1 MAQRRARVSRWRRG
15 IIKGEIMNEV
25 VEVIDNAV
33 PAIGDSTLLALAE
46 QAEKRVNALNKIKRA
61 ALMATNARDWT
72 DQNGNPYLQVSGSE
86 KVGRV
91 FGIAWKIDE
100 PVFEVEESGHFAYTY
115 KGYFTVA
122 GATIEAIGTRS
133 SKDPFF
139 KRYAGKGEDRK
150 ELPPSEMDKGDLK
163 KAAYTN
169 CIGNGITR
177 LLGLRN
183 LTWSDL
189 EEFAGIRKDQVGR
202 VDYKK
207 NGKTDTGIS
216 SEGSQKVT
224 VGVSDVRKK
233 TGEKN
238 GKTWTQYLI
247 KCGDVEYKTFSETT
261 ATIAKEAKEAGLQI
275 EITFAAGKFG
285 NDIESIKKIE
295 PEREAG
301 QEG

>member
-1 MAQRRARVSRWRRG
+1 
-15 IIKGEIMNEV
+15 MNEV
-25 VEVIDNAV
+25 VEVIDNGV

-46 QAEKRVNALNKIKRA
+46 QAEKRVTALNKIKKA
-61 ALMATNARDWT
+61 ALLATNARDWT

-100 PVFEVEESGHFAYTY
+100 PVFEQEESGHFSYTY

-133 SKDPFF
+133 SKDGFF
-139 KRYAGKGEDRK
+139 TRYVGKGEDRK
-150 ELPPSEMDKGDLK
+150 ELPPSEIDKGDLK

-183 LTWSDL
+183 LTWADL

-207 NGKTDTGIS
+207 NGKQQEAIA
-216 SEGSQKVT
+216 SEGAEAVETFVT
-224 VGVSDVRKK
+224 DIRKQ
-233 TGEKN
+233 EKKKDGTAMKSPLYKIN
-238 GKTWTQYLI
+238 CEGK
-247 KCGDVEYKTFSETT
+247 EYKTFSDTLAKT
-261 ATIAKEAKEAGLQI
+261 AKEAKEAGRKI
-275 EITFAAGKFG
+275 KITFTRNQYGMDA
-285 NDIESIKKIE
+285 ESVTFADDGPQPE
-295 PEREAG
+295 PEREPG

>member
-1 MAQRRARVSRWRRG
+1 MESGLVAVAD
-15 IIKGEIMNEV
+15 
-25 VEVIDNAV
+25 VEV

-46 QAEKRVNALNKIKRA
+46 QAEKRVSALNKIKRA

-72 DQNGNPYLQVSGSE
+72 DQAGNPYLQVSGAE
-86 KVGRV
+86 KVARV
-91 FGIAWKIDE
+91 FGIAWKIDD
-100 PVFEVEESGHFAYTY
+100 PVLETEESGHFAYTY

-133 SKDPFF
+133 SKDGFF
-139 KRYAGKGEDRK
+139 KKYVGHGDDRK

-183 LTWSDL
+183 LTWEDL
-189 EEFAGIRKDQVGR
+189 RESGIIKDQVGR

-207 NGKTDTGIS
+207 NGKADTGIA
-216 SEGSQKVT
+216 SEGSTKVT
-224 VGVSDVRKK
+224 AGVTDVRKK

-238 GKTWTQYLI
+238 GKTWTQYII
-247 KCGDVEYKTFSETT
+247 KCGESEYKTFSETN
-261 ATIAKEAKEAGLQI
+261 AKAAKEAMEAGLDV
-275 EITFAAGKFG
+275 EITFTAGKFG
-285 NDIESIKKIE
+285 NDIESLKKCE
-295 PEREAG
+295 PAERDLGE
-301 QEG
+301 EG

>member
-1 MAQRRARVSRWRRG
+1 MENELVAQ
-15 IIKGEIMNEV
+15 
-25 VEVIDNAV
+25 VEV

-46 QAEKRVNALNKIKRA
+46 QAEKRVMALNKIKRA

-72 DQNGNPYLQVSGSE
+72 DQAGNPYLQVSGSE
-86 KVGRV
+86 KVARV

-100 PVFEVEESGHFAYTY
+100 PTLDTEESGHFAYTY

-133 SKDPFF
+133 SKDGFF
-139 KRYAGKGEDRK
+139 KKYAGSGDDRK
-150 ELPPSEMDKGDLK
+150 ELPPSEIDKGDLK

-183 LTWSDL
+183 LTWEDL
-189 EEFAGIRKDQVGR
+189 KEAGITKDSVGR

-207 NGKTDTGIS
+207 NGKTASGIA
-216 SEGSQKVT
+216 SEGSLKVT
-224 VGVSDVRKK
+224 AGVTDVRKTTGTDKK
-233 TGEKN
+233 TNKP
-238 GKTWTQYLI
+238 WTQFI
-247 KCGDVEYKTFSETT
+247 VKAGEVEYKTFSESN
-261 ATIAKEAKEAGLQI
+261 AKIAKDAMEVGLQVDI
-275 EITFAAGKFG
+275 GYTAGKFG
-285 NDIESIKKIE
+285 NKIESIKKCE
-295 PEREAG
+295 PAEREVG

>member
-1 MAQRRARVSRWRRG
+1 M
-15 IIKGEIMNEV
+15 ENELV
-25 VEVIDNAV
+25 ANGTDV

-46 QAEKRVNALNKIKRA
+46 QAEKRVMALNKIKKA
-61 ALMATNARDWT
+61 ALLATNARDWT

-86 KVGRV
+86 KVARV

-100 PVFEVEESGHFAYTY
+100 PVFEQEESGHFSYTY

-139 KRYAGKGEDRK
+139 KRYAGKGDDRK
-150 ELPPSEMDKGDLK
+150 ELPPSEIDKGDLK

-169 CIGNGITR
+169 CIGNGVTR

-183 LTWSDL
+183 LTWDDL
-189 EEFAGIRKDQVGR
+189 AEFAKITKDSVSR

-207 NGKTDTGIS
+207 NGKQSTGIA
-216 SEGSQKVT
+216 SEGAQTAIVDI
-224 VGVSDVRKK
+224 SDVRMAQFKK
-233 TGEKN
+233 KDGSQGEKYIIKN
-238 GKTWTQYLI
+238 GNATY
-247 KCGDVEYKTFSETT
+247 GTFSKSF
-261 ATIAKEAKEAGLQI
+261 ATVAKEAKEAGVKV
-275 EITFAAGKFG
+275 EITYTENQWGKA
-285 NDIESIKKIE
+285 IEAIKKCE
-295 PEREAG
+295 PESREAG

>member
-1 MAQRRARVSRWRRG
+1 
-15 IIKGEIMNEV
+15 MNE
-25 VEVIDNAV
+25 VEVIDNGV

-46 QAEKRVNALNKIKRA
+46 QAEKRVTALNKIKKA
-61 ALMATNARDWT
+61 ALLATNARDWT

-183 LTWSDL
+183 LTWADL
-189 EEFAGIRKDQVGR
+189 EEFAGIKKDQVGR

-207 NGKTDTGIS
+207 NGKQQDAIA
-216 SEGSQKVT
+216 SEGAEAVETFVT
-224 VGVSDVRKK
+224 DIRKQ
-233 TGEKN
+233 EKKKDGTAMKSPLYKIN
-238 GKTWTQYLI
+238 CEGK
-247 KCGDVEYKTFSETT
+247 EYKTFSETLANT
-261 ATIAKEAKEAGLQI
+261 AKEAKEAGRKI
-275 EITFAAGKFG
+275 KITFTRNQYGMDA
-285 NDIESIKKIE
+285 ESVTFADDG
-295 PEREAG
+295 PATEREPG

>member
-1 MAQRRARVSRWRRG
+1 M
-15 IIKGEIMNEV
+15 ENNL
-25 VEVIDNAV
+25 EVIDNGI

-61 ALMATNARDWT
+61 ALLATNARDWT

-100 PVFEVEESGHFAYTY
+100 PVFEQEESGHFSYTY

-133 SKDPFF
+133 SKDGFF

-150 ELPPSEMDKGDLK
+150 ELPPSEIDKGDLK

-183 LTWSDL
+183 LTWADL
-189 EEFAGIRKDQVGR
+189 EEFAGIKKDQVGR

-207 NGKTDTGIS
+207 NGKTE
-216 SEGSQKVT
+216 EGNNQ
-224 VGVSDVRKK
+224 SDKSKITDAQRKRF
-233 TGEKN
+233 
-238 GKTWTQYLI
+238 Y
-247 KCGDVEYKTFSETT
+247 
-261 ATIAKEAKEAGLQI
+261 AIAKGANKSDDEIKKHLKEVIGS
-275 EITFAAGKFG
+275 EST
-285 NDIESIKKIE
+285 NDIPKDKYEELCAWAENKDRDPGE
-295 PEREAG
+295 
-301 QEG
+301 EG

>member
-1 MAQRRARVSRWRRG
+1 
-15 IIKGEIMNEV
+15 MNEV
-25 VEVIDNAV
+25 VEVIDNGV

-72 DQNGNPYLQVSGSE
+72 DQNGNPYLQVSGAE
-86 KVGRV
+86 KVARV

-100 PVFEVEESGHFAYTY
+100 PIMEIEESGHFSYTY

-139 KRYAGKGEDRK
+139 KRYAGRGDDRH
-150 ELPPSEMDKGDLK
+150 ELPPSELDKGDLK

-169 CIGNGITR
+169 LLGNGITR

-183 LTWSDL
+183 LTWEDIK
-189 EEFAGIRKDQVGR
+189 EYAGITKDQVGR

-207 NGKTDTGIS
+207 NGKAQSGIA
-216 SEGSQKVT
+216 SESAQTVT
-224 VGVSDVRKK
+224 VDVSDVRMALFKK
-233 TGEKN
+233 KDGSQGEKYIIKN
-238 GKTWTQYLI
+238 GNATY
-247 KCGDVEYKTFSETT
+247 DTFSKSF
-261 ATIAKEAKEAGLQI
+261 ATVAKEAKEAGLKV
-275 EITFAAGKFG
+275 EITYTENQWGK
-285 NDIESIKKIE
+285 NIESLKKIE
-295 PEREAG
+295 APERDPGA
-301 QEG
+301 EG

>member
-1 MAQRRARVSRWRRG
+1 
-15 IIKGEIMNEV
+15 MNE
-25 VEVIDNAV
+25 VEVIDNGV

-46 QAEKRVNALNKIKRA
+46 QAEKRVTALNKIKKA
-61 ALMATNARDWT
+61 ALLATNARDWT

-100 PVFEVEESGHFAYTY
+100 PVFEMEESGHFSYTY

-133 SKDPFF
+133 SKDGFF
-139 KRYAGKGEDRK
+139 TRYVGKGEDRK
-150 ELPPSEMDKGDLK
+150 ELPPSEIDKGDLK

-183 LTWSDL
+183 LTWADL

-207 NGKTDTGIS
+207 NGKQQEAIA
-216 SEGSQKVT
+216 SEGAEAVETFVT
-224 VGVSDVRKK
+224 DIRKQ
-233 TGEKN
+233 EKKKDGTAMKSPLYKIN
-238 GKTWTQYLI
+238 CEGK
-247 KCGDVEYKTFSETT
+247 EYKTFSDTLAKT
-261 ATIAKEAKEAGLQI
+261 AKEAKEAGRKI
-275 EITFAAGKFG
+275 KITFTRNQYGMDA
-285 NDIESIKKIE
+285 ESVTFADDGPQPE
-295 PEREAG
+295 PEREPG

>member
-1 MAQRRARVSRWRRG
+1 M
-15 IIKGEIMNEV
+15 ENELV
-25 VEVIDNAV
+25 ANGTDV

-46 QAEKRVNALNKIKRA
+46 QAEKRVMALNKIKKA
-61 ALMATNARDWT
+61 ALLATNARDWT

-86 KVGRV
+86 KVARV

-100 PVFEVEESGHFAYTY
+100 PVFEQEESGHFSYTY

-139 KRYAGKGEDRK
+139 KRYAGKGDDRK
-150 ELPPSEMDKGDLK
+150 ELPPSEIDKGDLK

-169 CIGNGITR
+169 CIGNGVTR

-183 LTWSDL
+183 LTWDDL
-189 EEFAGIRKDQVGR
+189 AEFAKITKDSVSR

-207 NGKTDTGIS
+207 NGKQSTGIA
-216 SEGSQKVT
+216 SEGAQT
-224 VGVSDVRKK
+224 ITAGVSDVRKTSGVNEK
-233 TGEKN
+233 TK
-238 GKTWTQYLI
+238 KSWTQYII
-247 KCGDVEYKTFSETT
+247 KCGDAEYKTFSETNAKT
-261 ATIAKEAKEAGLQI
+261 AKEAMEAGLQI
-275 EITFAAGKFG
+275 ELGFVTDKWG
-285 NDIESIKKIE
+285 NNIESIKKIE
-295 PEREAG
+295 APERDPG

>member
-1 MAQRRARVSRWRRG
+1 
-15 IIKGEIMNEV
+15 MNE
-25 VEVIDNAV
+25 VEVIDNGV

-183 LTWSDL
+183 LTWADL
-189 EEFAGIRKDQVGR
+189 EEFAGIKKDQVGR

-207 NGKTDTGIS
+207 NGKQQDAIA
-216 SEGSQKVT
+216 SEGAEAVETFVT
-224 VGVSDVRKK
+224 DIRKQ
-233 TGEKN
+233 EKKKDGTAMKSPLYKIN
-238 GKTWTQYLI
+238 CEGK
-247 KCGDVEYKTFSETT
+247 EYKTFSDTLAKT
-261 ATIAKEAKEAGLQI
+261 AKEAKEAGRKI
-275 EITFAAGKFG
+275 KITFTRNQYGMDA
-285 NDIESIKKIE
+285 ESVTFADDGPQPE
-295 PEREAG
+295 PEREPG

>member
-1 MAQRRARVSRWRRG
+1 M
-15 IIKGEIMNEV
+15 ENELV
-25 VEVIDNAV
+25 ANGTDV

-46 QAEKRVNALNKIKRA
+46 QAEKRVMALNKIKKA
-61 ALMATNARDWT
+61 ALLATNARDWT

-86 KVGRV
+86 KVARV

-100 PVFEVEESGHFAYTY
+100 PVFEQEESGHFSYTY

-139 KRYAGKGEDRK
+139 KRYTGKGEDRK
-150 ELPPSEMDKGDLK
+150 ELPPSEIDKGDLK

-169 CIGNGITR
+169 LLGNGITR

-183 LTWSDL
+183 LTWADI
-189 EEFAGIRKDQVGR
+189 EEFAGITKDQVGK

-207 NGKTDTGIS
+207 NGKARDDIK
-216 SEGSQKVT
+216 SEGALTATIGIADIRKQTGTNAKT
-224 VGVSDVRKK
+224 KKQWTKFIIKGSD
-233 TGEKN
+233 GN
-238 GKTWTQYLI
+238 
-247 KCGDVEYKTFSETT
+247 EYGTFSESL
-261 ATIAKEAKEAGLQI
+261 ANSAKEAQGAGLKI
-275 EITFAAGKFG
+275 EVTYVSGQYG
-285 NDIESIKKIE
+285 NDIEAIKKIE
-295 PEREAG
+295 APERDPG